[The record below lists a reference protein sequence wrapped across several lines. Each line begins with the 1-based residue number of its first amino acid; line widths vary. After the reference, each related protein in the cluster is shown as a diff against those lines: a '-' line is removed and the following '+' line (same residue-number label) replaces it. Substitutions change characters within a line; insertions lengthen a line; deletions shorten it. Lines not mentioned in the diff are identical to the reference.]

1 MFDTPEVLLE
11 RVRLGEDNS
20 LELKAMLFAGDKV
33 KGPDRRDVADEVAAF
48 ANAHGGVL
56 ILGVDDKTRE
66 IVGVPL
72 DRLDL
77 AERFAHELVR
87 DLVKP
92 SLFPRIERIEVAGTD
107 GRLRAIIKVDVPRS
121 LFVHRSP
128 GGYFHRVGSTKREMD
143 ADYLGRL
150 MQQRSQARLIRFD
163 EQVVSDVS
171 IGDLSPE
178 LIDRFRT
185 TRTGDEVGAFL
196 RKLGMARDDDRGELR
211 PSVAGVLMAS
221 RHPEQWLRHAFIQ
234 AVAYRGE
241 GVAGAAD
248 VPGYQLDAQDIVGP
262 LDVQVI
268 ETCRFVAR
276 NMRVEASKTV
286 GRHDVPQY
294 DMTAVFE
301 ALVNAVAHRDYSMYG
316 SKIRLRMFANR
327 LEIYSPGALANTMT
341 LDSLDQ
347 RQANRN
353 EAIASLL
360 AKCPVPSDISGLET
374 SRSTL
379 MDRRGEGVAIIL
391 DRSEA
396 LSGRRPVYELPDD
409 SELKLTIFAAEIG
422 SVSGD
427 QVAIEKSGA

>member
-56 ILGVDDKTRE
+56 VLGVDDRTRE

-87 DLVKP
+87 DLIKP
-92 SLFPRIERIEVAGTD
+92 PLFPRIERIELAGTD
-107 GRLRAIIKVDVPRS
+107 GRSRAVIKIDVPRS
-121 LFVHRSP
+121 LFVHQSP

-143 ADYLGRL
+143 ADYLARL

-171 IGDLSPE
+171 LGDLDPE

-185 TRTGDEVGAFL
+185 TRTGDEVGVLL

-241 GVAGAAD
+241 GVSGAAD
-248 VPGYQLDAQDIVGP
+248 VPGYQIDAKDIVGP
-262 LDVQVI
+262 LEVQVA
-268 ETCRFVAR
+268 EASRFVAR
-276 NMRVEASKTV
+276 NMRVEATKTL
-286 GRHDVPQY
+286 GRHDVPQF

-341 LDSLDQ
+341 IDSLEE
-347 RQANRN
+347 RQASRN
-353 EAIASLL
+353 ETIASLL
-360 AKCPVPSDISGLET
+360 AKCPVPSDISGVET

-379 MDRRGEGVAIIL
+379 MDRRGEGVSIIL
-391 DRSEA
+391 DRSER
-396 LSGRRPVYELPDD
+396 LSGRRPVYELPDE

-422 SVSGD
+422 SG
-427 QVAIEKSGA
+427 E

>member
-1 MFDTPEVLLE
+1 MFDTPEALLE
-11 RVRLGEDNS
+11 KVRLGEDQWI
-20 LELKAMLFAGDKV
+20 ELKTMVFAGEKV
-33 KGPDRRDVADEVAAF
+33 KGPDRRDVADELAAF
-48 ANAHGGVL
+48 ANASGGVFV
-56 ILGVDDKTRE
+56 LGVDDKTRE
-66 IVGVPL
+66 LVGIPPE
-72 DRLDL
+72 RLDL
-77 AERFAHELVR
+77 AERFAYELVR
-87 DLVKP
+87 DLIKP
-92 SLFPRIERIEVAGTD
+92 PLFPRIERLLLAGTD
-107 GRLRAIIKVDVPRS
+107 GQSRPVIKIDVSRS
-121 LFVHRSP
+121 LFVHQSP
-128 GGYFHRVGSTKREMD
+128 GGYFHRVGSSKREMEPE
-143 ADYLGRL
+143 YLARL

-171 IGDLSPE
+171 LGDLDPE

-185 TRTGDEVGAFL
+185 TRTGGEVGAFL

-241 GVAGAAD
+241 GVSGAAD
-248 VPGYQLDAQDIVGP
+248 VPGYQIDAKDIVGP
-262 LDVQVI
+262 LDVQVV
-268 ETCRFVAR
+268 EACRFVAR
-276 NMRVEASKTV
+276 NMRMEASKTV

-327 LEIYSPGALANTMT
+327 LEVYSPGALANTMT
-341 LDSLDQ
+341 IDSLDQ

-374 SRSTL
+374 TRSTF
-379 MDRRGEGVAIIL
+379 MDRRGEGVSIIL
-391 DRSEA
+391 DRSER
-396 LSGRRPVYELPDD
+396 LSGRRPVYELPDE

-422 SVSGD
+422 SGD
-427 QVAIEKSGA
+427 